1 MPENMIDKYG
11 RVRVRQI
18 VSHFYGAVLRSP
30 RLSPYF
36 DGVDVHGLMAHQSAF
51 LAAVMGAE
59 PGYEAADVE
68 RAHHGLGIN
77 EEDFA
82 EMLDLL
88 EVSLERFGVEDV
100 DRRQIIG
107 RYRAFQGSV
116 VEAGSANPR

>member
-1 MPENMIDKYG
+1 MIDKYG

-36 DGVDVHGLMAHQSAF
+36 DGVDVHGLMAHQSGF

-59 PGYEAADVE
+59 PSHEEADIE
-68 RAHHGLGIN
+68 RAHHGLGIDH
-77 EEDFA
+77 EDFA

-88 EVSLERFGVEDV
+88 EASLERFEVEDV
-100 DRRQIIG
+100 DSDHVIG

-116 VEAGSANPR
+116 VEPGSARSR

>member
-1 MPENMIDKYG
+1 MIEKYG
-11 RVRVRQI
+11 RVKIRQI
-18 VSHFYGAVLRSP
+18 VSHFYGAVLKSP

-59 PGYEAADVE
+59 QSHEMADIE
-68 RAHHGLGIN
+68 RAHHGLGVDA
-77 EEDFA
+77 EDFA

-88 EVSLERFGVEDV
+88 EDSLKRFEVEED
-100 DRRQIIG
+100 DRHQIIG

-116 VEAGSANPR
+116 VGAGSESSS